1 MKRSE
6 YFDQM
11 ADRWDQIHG
20 NGHKAVLTRT
30 LLQEGLRT
38 FGVDFDERVV
48 DLGCG
53 TGVLLGCLLEHLGT
67 KGRVHAVDFAPR
79 MIARAREK
87 HPDERVGFLVADAG
101 AVPLPDGSVDRV
113 VCFSAWP
120 HFPDPEAVILEM
132 RRILK
137 PGGRLHVWHT
147 SSRDK
152 INDIHKNVHQAVC
165 RDMLEPADRLA
176 RRMRRAGF
184 SIEDQRD
191 DADAYLVT
199 ARKDVPA

>member
-20 NGHKAVLTRT
+20 NGHKAGQTRG
-30 LLQEGLRT
+30 LLRKGLRT
-38 FGVDFDERVV
+38 FGVGPAERVV

-53 TGVLLGCLLEHLGT
+53 TGVLLGCLLGHLGSR
-67 KGRVHAVDFAPR
+67 GRVHAVDFAPR
-79 MIARAREK
+79 MIARAKKK
-87 HPDERVGFLVADAG
+87 HPDERVDFLVADAG
-101 AVPLPDGSVDRV
+101 AIPVPDASVDRV

-120 HFPDPEAVILEM
+120 HFPDPDAVIREL

-147 SSRDK
+147 SSREK
-152 INDIHKNVHQAVC
+152 INDIHRNVHQAVC
-165 RDMLEPADRLA
+165 RDMLEPAGQLSERISK
-176 RRMRRAGF
+176 AGLTV
-184 SIEDQRD
+184 EEQRD
-191 DADAYLVT
+191 DEDAYLVT
-199 ARKDVPA
+199 ARKDDPT

>member
-1 MKRSE
+1 
-6 YFDQM
+6 
-11 ADRWDQIHG
+11 
-20 NGHKAVLTRT
+20 
-30 LLQEGLRT
+30 
-38 FGVDFDERVV
+38 
-48 DLGCG
+48 
-53 TGVLLGCLLEHLGT
+53 
-67 KGRVHAVDFAPR
+67 
-79 MIARAREK
+79 
-87 HPDERVGFLVADAG
+87 
-101 AVPLPDGSVDRV
+101 V